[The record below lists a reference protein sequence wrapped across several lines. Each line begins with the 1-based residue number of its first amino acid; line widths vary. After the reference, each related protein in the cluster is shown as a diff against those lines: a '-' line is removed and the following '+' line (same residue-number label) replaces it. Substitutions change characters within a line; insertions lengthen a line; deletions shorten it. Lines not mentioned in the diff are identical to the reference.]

1 MIELLKALAL
11 GFTIGISAALIPGP
25 MMFATVGISLEKG
38 WRTGPFVF
46 LGHSM
51 VELTVI
57 LLVIAGASSFITD
70 STIAYMSILGG
81 IVMILFGLVILKSAK
96 SVSNVN
102 IAESAKK
109 FKGSVGPVSAGI
121 LTTAL
126 NPAFILWWLTAGSAI
141 ILQEY
146 LFGIL
151 AIVAFIIGHWLAD
164 FSFLLTVASS
174 TAKGKDLFSERTHR
188 RILYFCSVFLMIFG
202 VWFISNYNNLSS
214 FV

>member
-38 WRTGPFVF
+38 WRAGPFVF

-51 VELTVI
+51 VELAVI
-57 LLVIAGASSFITD
+57 LLVIAGASSFISD
-70 STIAYMSILGG
+70 STIGYISILGG
-81 IVMILFGLVILKSAK
+81 IVMIIFGLVILKSAK
-96 SVSNVN
+96 SVSNIN

-109 FKGSVGPVSAGI
+109 FKSVGPVSAGI

-151 AIVAFIIGHWLAD
+151 AIVAFMIGHWLAD

-174 TAKGKDLFSERTHR
+174 TSKGKYLFSERTHR